1 MRFYLL
7 LIFFTLHATTYLSA
21 EQIRTYYYKS
31 PLSLYLLTLGSTDF
45 LNECKDLPEENFET
59 ALCEVISL
67 APINNTNIPRI
78 LTSIEN
84 TLNNRINRI
93 ERIKGKTI
101 DREDIV
107 TGLGYIG
114 VGIGL
119 SYALYYIYKNYYCP
133 NSAEYY
139 SIKKSLENIGGILKT
154 YPHIQVLTPRG
165 ADMKHWDVQAKRLYE
180 LDKSCE
186 SYAIGLC
193 AGALASLGAFFFG
206 TGGISSGFN
215 PHTDDQYLEKYK
227 NLLAITKKLQSPKA

>member
-84 TLNNRINRI
+84 TLNYKINRI
-93 ERIKGKTI
+93 ERVEGKTI

-107 TGLGYIG
+107 TGLSCIG
-114 VGIGL
+114 IGIGL
-119 SYALYYIYKNYYCP
+119 SYALYYVYKNYYSP
-133 NSAEYY
+133 KSTEYY
-139 SIKKSLENIGGILKT
+139 DIKTTLESIGGILKT
-154 YPHIQVLTPRG
+154 NPIQVFRPEGTDRSY
-165 ADMKHWDVQAKRLYE
+165 WNSQAKRLHE

-193 AGALASLGAFFFG
+193 AGALAPLGAFFFG
-206 TGGISSGFN
+206 TGGIISGFN